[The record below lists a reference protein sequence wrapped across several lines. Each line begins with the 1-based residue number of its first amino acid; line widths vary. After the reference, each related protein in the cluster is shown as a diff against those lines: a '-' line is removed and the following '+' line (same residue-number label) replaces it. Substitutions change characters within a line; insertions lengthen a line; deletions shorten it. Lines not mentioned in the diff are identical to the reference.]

1 MAIDFEEIPEELG
14 NQVRAILGVPQEFLT
29 DEVISSPVFLKQAE
43 TYINKKISEYT
54 IKQGSTPEELL
65 KIGYI
70 YYVCYLLCLGMYAR
84 LPKQMDNVNTKTI
97 LLSIDWNQMAL
108 DMLDRCDEIIDN
120 ALEDFQDEDINYGNT
135 YAVLTDASEYPNTT
149 I

>member
-1 MAIDFEEIPEELG
+1 MAIDFEKTPEELG

-65 KIGYI
+65 EIGYI

-108 DMLDRCDEIIDN
+108 DMLDRCDEIVDN

>member
-1 MAIDFEEIPEELG
+1 MAINFEKTPEELG

-29 DEVISSPVFLKQAE
+29 DEVISSPVFLIHFE

-108 DMLDRCDEIIDN
+108 DMLDRCDEIVDN

>member
-1 MAIDFEEIPEELG
+1 MAINFEKTPEELG

-84 LPKQMDNVNTKTI
+84 LPKQMDNINTKTI

-108 DMLDRCDEIIDN
+108 DMLDRCDEIVDN

-135 YAVLTDASEYPNTT
+135 YAVLTDESEYPNTT

>member
-1 MAIDFEEIPEELG
+1 MAIDFEKTPEELG

-97 LLSIDWNQMAL
+97 LLSIDWNQMEL
-108 DMLDRCDEIIDN
+108 DMLDRSDEIVDN
-120 ALEDFQDEDINYGNT
+120 ALEDFQYEDINYGNT

>member
-1 MAIDFEEIPEELG
+1 MAIDFEEDGELG
-14 NQVRAILGVPQEFLT
+14 IKVRAILGVPEEFLT

-54 IKQGSTPEELL
+54 IKKGSTPEELL
-65 KIGYI
+65 KIAYI

>member
-1 MAIDFEEIPEELG
+1 MAIDFEKTPEELG

-108 DMLDRCDEIIDN
+108 DMLDRCDEIVDN

-135 YAVLTDASEYPNTT
+135 YAVLTDESEYPNTT